1 MIPILH
7 RASLVVL
14 LATAAVVDA
23 SAQRYEIDL
32 SQLDPALVMA
42 VGGDVLVRAPDSALD
57 QLFQAV
63 HASSRV
69 PEESAVLCAL
79 FDPDADRS
87 VGAFQRAANRLGD
100 GSRERFAAAFTQ
112 IAVTG
117 LQGQPQP
124 YDPAMAQQVLKSSAV
139 KAAMLHDG
147 FMAGMTATGTDAA
160 SRDARCRSF
169 RWIVG
174 VLNGA
179 PVRERAAATRWLLQE
194 GLTLVADGR
203 R

>member
-1 MIPILH
+1 MIPTLH
-7 RASLVVL
+7 RAVLAVL
-14 LATAAVVDA
+14 LATAAAADA
-23 SAQRYEIDL
+23 SAQRYDIDL
-32 SQLDPALVMA
+32 SQLDPAMVMA

-63 HASSRV
+63 HATSRV

-87 VGAFQRAANRLGD
+87 VPAFQRAANRLGD

-147 FMAGMTATGTDAA
+147 FMVGLTTTGTDAA
-160 SRDARCRSF
+160 SREARCRSF

-174 VLNGA
+174 VLKDA
-179 PVRERAAATRWLLQE
+179 PVPQRAAATRWLLQE
-194 GLTLVADGR
+194 GLTLVADGQR
-203 R
+203 